1 VTAARVLQRSTGPR
15 WVRVTWRSTVP
26 EQHSLIAVDPD
37 RSPDDAPV
45 ALRQPDGERPAGWL
59 VDVRC
64 CGRDDAVLRI
74 DVAPGVAVPGPPIWF
89 AEVHHG
95 SSGVPAATLLAFTGG
110 GVPAGRLLR
119 PHEVARRGLA
129 MTDHLAAVRWQ
140 LRSGLVES
148 VIVRAGWRGRGL
160 GRLVVTAAEGLR
172 ALRDWAPLVSDGR
185 LTDAGA
191 AWLAGSPPY
200 WQPRLAPR
208 CACLPPEPEPGRP
221 TGVARLLR

>member
-1 VTAARVLQRSTGPR
+1 MTAVLPRSTGPR

-37 RSPDDAPV
+37 RCPDDAPV
-45 ALRQPDGERPAGWL
+45 ALRAPDGARPAGWL

-74 DVAPGVAVPGPPIWF
+74 DVSPAVAVPGLPIWF
-89 AEVHHG
+89 AEVHLA

-110 GVPAGRLLR
+110 GVSAGRLLR
-119 PHEVARRGLA
+119 PHEVALRRLA
-129 MTDHLAAVRWQ
+129 MADHLAAVRWQ

-148 VIVRAGWRGRGL
+148 VFVREGWRGRGL
-160 GRLVVTAAEGLR
+160 GRLVVTAADGLR
-172 ALRDWAPLVSDGR
+172 ALRDWAPLISDGR

-191 AWLAGSPPY
+191 AWLAGSPRY
-200 WQPRLAPR
+200 WQPRLAR
-208 CACLPPEPEPGRP
+208 RSAHLSPEAGPGAL